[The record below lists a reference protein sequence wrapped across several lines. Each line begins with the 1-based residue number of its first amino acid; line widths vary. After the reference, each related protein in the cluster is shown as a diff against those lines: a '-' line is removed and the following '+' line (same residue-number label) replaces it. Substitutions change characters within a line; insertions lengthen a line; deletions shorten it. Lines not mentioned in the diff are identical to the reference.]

1 MRPNESF
8 DELIAKADHTVM
20 DGWDFS
26 YLEGRW
32 VEEPTP
38 WNLRNRIKLLLPE
51 VFSMLDM
58 GTGGG
63 EFLRSL
69 LPLPQDTTAT
79 EAYGPNVVVARD
91 NLEPLGVQVIDTT
104 NGTSLPFPN
113 KRFDLVMN
121 RHEAFEAADVF
132 RVLKGGGRFI
142 TQQVG
147 GRDMMGINQLL
158 RDSPQGHFDFYDKAF
173 VISQMNSVGFQI
185 EEELEA
191 DVPTHI
197 YDVGAIV
204 VMLKVTP
211 WQIDDFS
218 VDRYREPLRKIHE
231 LIDQRGRLT
240 IGSHRFLIRA
250 RRP

>member
-1 MRPNESF
+1 
-8 DELIAKADHTVM
+8 M
-20 DGWDFS
+20 DGWDLSF
-26 YLEGRW
+26 LKGRW
-32 VEEPTP
+32 AEEPTP
-38 WNLRNRIKLLLPE
+38 WDLRNRIKILLPE
-51 VFSMLDM
+51 VLTMLDM

-69 LPLPQDTTAT
+69 LPLPRNTTAT

-91 NLEPLGVQVIDTT
+91 NLEPLGTEVIDTT
-104 NGTSLPFPN
+104 NGPSLPFPK

-121 RHEAFEAADVF
+121 RHEAFEPADVF
-132 RVLKGGGRFI
+132 RILKDGGRFI

-147 GRDMMGINQLL
+147 GRDMMDINQLL
-158 RDSPQGHFDFYDKAF
+158 QDNPHGLFDFYDKAF
-173 VISQMNSVGFQI
+173 VMAQMKSAGFEI
-185 EEELEA
+185 DEALEA
-191 DVPTHI
+191 FVPTHI

-231 LIDQRGRLT
+231 LIQQRGRLT
-240 IGSHRFLIRA
+240 IGSHRFLIQA
-250 RRP
+250 RRS

>member
-1 MRPNESF
+1 MLPTRTF
-8 DELIAKADHTVM
+8 DEIIAEADKTLLE
-20 DGWDFS
+20 GWDFS
-26 YLEGRW
+26 FLEGRW
-32 VEEPTP
+32 VEETTP
-38 WNLRNRIKLLLPE
+38 WDLRKRIQLFLPE
-51 VFSMLDM
+51 VTAMLDM

-69 LPLPQDTTAT
+69 IPLPRDTAAT
-79 EAYGPNVVVARD
+79 EAYGPNVVVARER
-91 NLEPLGVQVIDTT
+91 LEPLGVQVVDTT
-104 NGTSLPFPN
+104 NGPSLPFTE

-121 RHEAFEAADVF
+121 RHEAFESADVF
-132 RVLKGGGRFI
+132 RVLKAGGRFI

-147 GRDMMGINQLL
+147 GRDMMDLNRLL
-158 RDSPQGHFDFYDKAF
+158 QDIPQGNFSFYNKDFVVAQIKSA
-173 VISQMNSVGFQI
+173 GFQI

-211 WQIDDFS
+211 WQIDGFS
-218 VDRYREPLRKIHE
+218 VDRYRERLRKIHE
-231 LIDQRGRLT
+231 WIDQRGRLT
-240 IGSHRFLIRA
+240 IGSHRFLIHA